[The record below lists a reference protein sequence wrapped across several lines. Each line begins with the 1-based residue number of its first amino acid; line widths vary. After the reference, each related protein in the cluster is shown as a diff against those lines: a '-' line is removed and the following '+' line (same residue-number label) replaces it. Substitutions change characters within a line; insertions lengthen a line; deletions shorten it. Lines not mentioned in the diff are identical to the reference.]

1 MGIAEVDVPDEF
13 ICPITNEIMK
23 HPLMSIHG
31 FSFERDAI
39 LQWLRK
45 HSTCPLSRKELTV
58 SKLVN
63 NHALATRI
71 HAWCNTYDMI
81 HLLETE
87 QEETE
92 DDEDAHCMRII
103 GYQTLPHKRN
113 RDGHTRRSNML
124 MRLVQRQ
131 RGRLRLQ
138 LVLSS

>member
-1 MGIAEVDVPDEF
+1 MGITELDVPDEF

-39 LQWLRK
+39 LQWLQK

-63 NHALATRI
+63 NHALAARI
-71 HAWCNTYDMI
+71 HAWCTAYDMM
-81 HLLETE
+81 HLLESE
-87 QEETE
+87 QEENE
-92 DDEDAHCMRII
+92 DDEDAHCLRII
-103 GYQTLPHKRN
+103 GYQTLPKKQHL
-113 RDGHTRRSNML
+113 DWHTRRNRVL

-138 LVLSS
+138 VVVPS